1 MFWATIE
8 LDSENVFANVTDFT
22 IKNRWQNV
30 KYDDVKMCLPML
42 MQKFSK
48 KSQFIFQGLAF
59 IYLLLMLQL
68 SMHY

>member
-42 MQKFSK
+42 MQKISK

-59 IYLLLMLQL
+59 IHLLLMLQL